1 MLEGIGNDRTLMILL
16 KALNAAAVRQMV
28 ISNNIANVDTPGF
41 KRGEVEFE
49 SLLRRALEESGLL
62 GLTSS
67 ERHIP
72 INSEEEIPEPR
83 LVVEVDQSFREDGN
97 NVDIDA
103 EMAKL
108 SENAIT
114 YSLLAHI
121 ISVRMEMLRTMIN
134 EGRG

>member
-1 MLEGIGNDRTLMILL
+1 MIGEIENDRTLQILL
-16 KALNAAAVRQMV
+16 KALDAATIRQMV

-41 KRGEVEFE
+41 KRCEVEFE
-49 SLLRRALEESGLL
+49 SLLREALKGGGIS

-72 INSEEEIPEPR
+72 INSDQEIPEPR
-83 LVVEVDQSFREDGN
+83 LIVETDQSFREDGN

-108 SENAIT
+108 SENAVI
-114 YSLLAHI
+114 YSVLVHM
-121 ISVRMEMLRTMIN
+121 ISTRMEMLRTMIN